1 MNNKALFK
9 NIFSRQDDA
18 EKDIEN
24 FLTGVHLFSNLSKK
38 EVRNIIQIIHLRIYE
53 PDETI
58 FRQGEKGVGMYII
71 RSGNVSI
78 YEEFP
83 SQKMRKIADL
93 EEGDFFGEL
102 ALFAESP
109 RSATAVAKSHCRILG
124 FFQSDLFELLDS
136 NPALG
141 VKVILSLARVLA
153 TRMLKSMEN
162 EKEE

>member
-1 MNNKALFK
+1 MNKKALFEK
-9 NIFSRQDDA
+9 LFHRKTDA
-18 EKDIEN
+18 DKDLEN
-24 FLTGVHLFSNLSKK
+24 FLSKVNLFSSLSKK
-38 EVRNIIQIIHLRIYE
+38 ELKNIIKIIHIRAYA

-83 SQKMRKIADL
+83 SRKMLKLADL
-93 EEGDFFGEL
+93 GEGDFFGEL

-109 RSATAVAKSHCRILG
+109 RSATAVAKSDCRILG
-124 FFQSDLFELLDS
+124 FFQPDLFELLDS

-141 VKVILSLARVLA
+141 VKVILTLAQILA
-153 TRMLKSMEN
+153 TRMLRSMEVV
-162 EKEE
+162 KEE